1 MADLFQSGMSFL
13 ASHLKAG
20 ASQTVT
26 YHRGDEE
33 FEIQATIGRFSQ
45 TFDAFGGTLQ
55 ETEDL
60 DFIVTAADL
69 AIDGTAIEPQR
80 ADWIEYRGRHNVG
93 RPDGA
98 QRPPFEVDEYGVS
111 YRIHTKRGPA

>member
-1 MADLFQSGMSFL
+1 MADLFQRGASFL
-13 ASHLKAG
+13 ASHLKTG

-26 YHRGDEE
+26 YHRGDDEI
-33 FEIQATIGRFSQ
+33 EIQATIGRFSM
-45 TFDAFGGTLQ
+45 TFDQFGGTLQ

-60 DFIVTAADL
+60 DFIVLAADL
-69 AIDGTAIEPQR
+69 EDFGDPARG
-80 ADWIEYRGRHNVG
+80 DWIEYRGKHNVS

-111 YRIHTKRGPA
+111 FRIHTKRGPA

>member
-13 ASHLKAG
+13 ASHLKSS

-26 YHRGDEE
+26 YHRGDDEV
-33 FEIQATIGRFSQ
+33 EIQATIGRFSM
-45 TFDAFGGTLQ
+45 TFDSFGGTLQ

-69 AIDGTAIEPQR
+69 VLSGSAIEPR
-80 ADWIEYRGRHNVG
+80 RGDWIEYRGHQTVS
-93 RPDGA
+93 RPDGTSK
-98 QRPPFEVDEYGVS
+98 PPFEVDEYGIS
-111 YRIHTKRGPA
+111 YRIHTKRGIT